1 MSDPVVQAVER
12 ATRAAP
18 VPAAPAAPAE
28 QGLLHWRRIAVWTA
42 AAVVLVAA
50 PQVFTQGFAVSML
63 SQMGIAIIFA
73 LSYNMLLGQ
82 TGMLS
87 FGHAVYFG
95 LGAFFAA
102 HALNGIGA
110 GSFHWPVS
118 LLPLIGAGA
127 GLAFGLVFGYVT
139 TKHSGTPFAM
149 ISLGIAEMVAAC
161 SLMFPSFF
169 GGEGGISTDRVVG
182 EKVMGVDFGPSV
194 QVYYLIA
201 AWCFVCM
208 IAMFALTQTPL
219 GRMANAVRDN
229 PERVKFVGYSPTRIR
244 FLMLALAGMFAGI
257 AGSLEVIN
265 FELVTAER
273 LGTAASGTVLLMA
286 FIGGVGHFYGPII
299 GAILITFLQSALSNY
314 TQAWLLYFGLFF
326 LVMILFAPG
335 GIASLVTLHKPAV
348 QTRMLGRLALP
359 YASAAVA
366 GAILL
371 AGLIMIVEMFYHYET
386 KREQVGTAM
395 SLFGRQIDTVAT
407 GPWLVAL
414 ALMVVGGVLL
424 RLVAKPIGA
433 AWTDITAAVNRGAG
447 T

>member
-1 MSDPVVQAVER
+1 MIP
-12 ATRAAP
+12 
-18 VPAAPAAPAE
+18 
-28 QGLLHWRRIAVWTA
+28 GLPWRRLLVWALTA
-42 AAVVLVAA
+42 AVMIIA
-50 PQVFTQGFAVSML
+50 PLVFTQGFAVSML

-102 HALNGIGA
+102 HALNAIGA
-110 GSFHWPVS
+110 GTLGWPVS
-118 LLPLIGAGA
+118 MLPLIGGA
-127 GLAFGLVFGYVT
+127 AGLVFGVIFGYIT

-182 EKVMGVDFGPSV
+182 KAVMGIDFGPSI

-229 PERVKFVGYSPTRIR
+229 PERARFVGYNPTRVR
-244 FLMLALAGMFAGI
+244 FLMLSLAGFFAGI
-257 AGSLEVIN
+257 AGALEVIN
-265 FELVTAER
+265 FELITAER
-273 LGTAASGTVLLMA
+273 LGTVASGNVLLMA
-286 FIGGVGHFYGPII
+286 FIGGIGHFYGPII
-299 GAILITFLQSALSNY
+299 GAVLVTFLQSALSNY

-335 GIASLVTLHKPAV
+335 GIASLLTLHKPV
-348 QTRMLGRLALP
+348 IQTRTLGRLLLP
-359 YASAAVA
+359 YAGAAA
-366 GAILL
+366 AAAILML
-371 AGLIMIVEMFYHYET
+371 GLVALVEMLYHLET
-386 KREQVGTAM
+386 KAEQVGTVM
-395 SLFGRQIDTVAT
+395 SLFGRQMDTAT
-407 GPWLVAL
+407 AQPWIVSAGILL
-414 ALMVVGGVLL
+414 VGGVLL
-424 RLVAKPIGA
+424 VFVARFVRSGWA
-433 AWTDITAAVNRGAG
+433 HVTVAVNRAKGI
-447 T
+447 

>member
-1 MSDPVVQAVER
+1 VSAFFP
-12 ATRAAP
+12 
-18 VPAAPAAPAE
+18 
-28 QGLLHWRRIAVWTA
+28 WRRLLVWAVTA
-42 AAVVLVAA
+42 AVMIVA
-50 PQVFTQGFAVSML
+50 PLVFTQGFAVSML

-95 LGAFFAA
+95 LGAFFSA
-102 HALNGIGA
+102 HALNAIGA
-110 GSFHWPVS
+110 GSFHWPVA
-118 LLPLIGAGA
+118 LLPLIGGAA
-127 GLAFGLVFGYVT
+127 GLAFGLVFGYIT

-182 EKVMGVDFGPSV
+182 TALMDVDFGPSI

-201 AWCFVCM
+201 AWCFVAM

-229 PERVKFVGYSPTRIR
+229 PERARFVGYNPTRVR
-244 FLMLALAGMFAGI
+244 FLMLSIAGFFAGI
-257 AGSLEVIN
+257 AGALEVIN
-265 FELVTAER
+265 FELITAER
-273 LGTAASGTVLLMA
+273 LGTVASGNVLLMA

-299 GAILITFLQSALSNY
+299 GAVLVTFLQSALSNY

-335 GIASLVTLHKPAV
+335 GIASLMTLHKPVV
-348 QTRMLGRLALP
+348 QTRMMGRLALP
-359 YASAAVA
+359 YAGAAAAAALLLLGLVA
-366 GAILL
+366 L
-371 AGLIMIVEMFYHYET
+371 VEMIYHLET
-386 KREQVGTAM
+386 KAEQVGTVM
-395 SLFGRQIDTVAT
+395 TLFGRQMDTAT
-407 GPWLVAL
+407 TQPWLVSA
-414 ALMVVGGVLL
+414 VI
-424 RLVAKPIGA
+424 LVAGGLLLAFMARFVRA
-433 AWTDITAAVNRGAG
+433 AWSDVTLAVNRAKEA
-447 T
+447 